1 MERKLAGY
9 EPERVL
15 YYFEELC
22 KIPHGSGNT
31 GAISDYCASFAR
43 ERGLRYIQD
52 ETGNVIIFKPASAGY
67 EKASAVILQGH
78 LDMVAEKTP
87 DSSHDF
93 LRDGLDLF
101 VEEDWIGARDTTLGG
116 DDGIAVAYALAILES
131 DTILHPPLECVFTID
146 EETGM
151 DGAQALDTSVLAGR
165 YLINLDSENEGT
177 VLASCAGGLRKNC
190 VLPVER
196 TAMDGV
202 LYHLEVNGLR
212 GGHSGAEIHTERGNA
227 VILAGRLLYEISRE
241 IPLVLCAMEGGLKD
255 NAIPRLCTADILI
268 QKGSENRLEELVQ
281 GIEADLKNEY
291 QMQDPQVC
299 VLCQNQG
306 EARTEAVTPAGT
318 TRILFFLNN
327 CPNGVQAMSHHIAGL
342 VETSLNLGVMKLT
355 EEAFHAHF
363 SIRSSVRSRKYVL
376 CRKLE
381 FLCELLG
388 GEAES
393 TAEYPEWA
401 FRSESHLRHVMCEA
415 YRDLTGKSMEVQA
428 IHAGLE
434 CGLFDDRMP
443 GVDMVSIGP
452 DMRDIHTTAE
462 RLSIPSVERTWRLLC
477 EVLRRLRG
485 EDE

>member
-116 DDGIAVAYALAILES
+116 DDGIAVAYALAILGS

-177 VLASCAGGLRKNC
+177 VLASCTGGPAQELCAAGGAHGDGWCFISSGGKRFKGRPQRRGDSHGAGQC
-190 VLPVER
+190 RDPGR
-196 TAMDGV
+196 QTAV
-202 LYHLEVNGLR
+202 
-212 GGHSGAEIHTERGNA
+212 
-227 VILAGRLLYEISRE
+227 
-241 IPLVLCAMEGGLKD
+241 
-255 NAIPRLCTADILI
+255 
-268 QKGSENRLEELVQ
+268 
-281 GIEADLKNEY
+281 
-291 QMQDPQVC
+291 
-299 VLCQNQG
+299 
-306 EARTEAVTPAGT
+306 
-318 TRILFFLNN
+318 
-327 CPNGVQAMSHHIAGL
+327 
-342 VETSLNLGVMKLT
+342 
-355 EEAFHAHF
+355 
-363 SIRSSVRSRKYVL
+363 
-376 CRKLE
+376 
-381 FLCELLG
+381 
-388 GEAES
+388 
-393 TAEYPEWA
+393 
-401 FRSESHLRHVMCEA
+401 
-415 YRDLTGKSMEVQA
+415 
-428 IHAGLE
+428 
-434 CGLFDDRMP
+434 
-443 GVDMVSIGP
+443 
-452 DMRDIHTTAE
+452 
-462 RLSIPSVERTWRLLC
+462 
-477 EVLRRLRG
+477 
-485 EDE
+485 